1 MKQGIF
7 VLRSKPREIL
17 QHKKKSADNF
27 LNSFYKVKRYQLIIT
42 YLSAIFTY
50 LRKKKQQNLTVYE
63 NVCSENR
70 ALQYKSAYRSN
81 IMIFTEIVA
90 RKYRLELHFKSEL
103 FIQKTKQGS
112 ETWLKFP
119 Y

>member
-1 MKQGIF
+1 MKF
-7 VLRSKPREIL
+7 IL
-17 QHKKKSADNF
+17 ESQTLPTNYYLFICD
-27 LNSFYKVKRYQLIIT
+27 V
-42 YLSAIFTY
+42 YLSE
-50 LRKKKQQNLTVYE
+50 KKNQQNLTVYE

-70 ALQYKSAYRSN
+70 VLQYKSAYRSN

-90 RKYRLELHFKSEL
+90 RKYRLEVHFKSEL
-103 FIQKTKQGS
+103 FHEKAKQGS